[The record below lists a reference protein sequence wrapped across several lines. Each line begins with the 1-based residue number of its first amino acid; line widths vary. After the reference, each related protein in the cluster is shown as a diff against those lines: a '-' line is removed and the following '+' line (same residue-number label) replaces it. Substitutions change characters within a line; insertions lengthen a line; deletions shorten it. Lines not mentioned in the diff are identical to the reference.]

1 MIVRILNQRNAM
13 LTKSPDFI
21 LHSIMDTAR
30 HVGEIIRESTVDERI
45 NIGTDDMVTIKDLEA
60 DSLITVMLQKDF
72 PDTQICTEEA
82 SKTDPDYSSA
92 NFGNFTGFFVDP
104 IDGSVNFSRTT
115 CEGYGNYAV
124 SIGYCEKG
132 IPIAG
137 CIYKPSENEMFHAVK
152 GKGAFQDG
160 IPIRVSEIDSLNLAC
175 IEVGS
180 FWIREEMDLFKR
192 WFTNPSIDVNQILI
206 RGSAASALADV
217 ARGRI
222 EAMFHARLNPWD
234 YAAGWLIIEEAGGV
248 VMDYNTD
255 QMKMGSKYIYA
266 TNKAL
271 NETIAAIIRGK

>member
-1 MIVRILNQRNAM
+1 M

-21 LHSIMDTAR
+21 LHSIMDTAL
-30 HVGEIIRESTVDERI
+30 HVGEIIRESTAEERI

-72 PDTQICTEEA
+72 PDCQICTEEA
-82 SKTDPDYSSA
+82 SKFDPDYSPD
-92 NFGNFTGFFVDP
+92 NFSNFTGFFVDP
-104 IDGSVNFSRTT
+104 IDGSVNFSR
-115 CEGYGNYAV
+115 CISEGYCNYAV
-124 SIGYCEKG
+124 SIGYCENG

-137 CIYKPSENEMFHAVK
+137 CIYKPSEKEMFHAVK

-160 IPIRVSEIDSLNLAC
+160 MPIRVSEVDSLNSAC

-192 WFTNPSIDVNQILI
+192 WFTNPKTDVNQILI
-206 RGSAASALADV
+206 RGSAATALADV

-248 VMDYNTD
+248 VMDYHLAP
-255 QMKMGSKYIYA
+255 MKMGSKYIYA

-271 NETIAAIIRGK
+271 NEQIAAIIRGR